1 MTNGIETLELLAKLG
16 ERLSAVLE
24 KEFSALTEKNLDLLE
39 SLQSQKVHLLS
50 EIEQTW
56 QAFNAEAAGG
66 DQDILDAVRAQMA
79 DCKDKHIRNDLL
91 LRRQMETVKDLLAT
105 LTSQSAERFGDVYN
119 KLGRIKR

>member
-1 MTNGIETLELLAKLG
+1 MTNGIETLGLLTELG

-24 KEFSALTEKNLDLLE
+24 KEFSALVEKNLDLLE
-39 SLQSQKVHLLS
+39 SLQSQKVALLT

-56 QAFNAEAAGG
+56 QGFNTETVA
-66 DQDILDAVRAQMA
+66 DQTALDAVRALMA

-91 LRRQMETVKDLLAT
+91 LRRQMETVKTLLAT

-119 KLGRIKR
+119 KLGRLKR

>member
-1 MTNGIETLELLAKLG
+1 MTNGIETIGLLTESG
-16 ERLSAVLE
+16 ERLAAVLE
-24 KEFSALTEKNLDLLE
+24 KEFSALVEKNLDLLE
-39 SLQSQKVHLLS
+39 SLQSQKVALLT

-56 QAFNAEAAGG
+56 QGFDTETVA
-66 DQDILDAVRAQMA
+66 DQTALDAVRALMA

-91 LRRQMETVKDLLAT
+91 LRRQMETVKTLLAT

>member
-1 MTNGIETLELLAKLG
+1 MTNGIETIGLLTESG
-16 ERLSAVLE
+16 ERLAAVLE
-24 KEFSALTEKNLDLLE
+24 KEFSALVEKNLDLLE
-39 SLQSQKVHLLS
+39 SLQSQKVALLT

-56 QAFNAEAAGG
+56 QGFNTETVA
-66 DQDILDAVRAQMA
+66 DQSALDAVRALMA

-91 LRRQMETVKDLLAT
+91 LRPQMETVKTLLAT

>member
-1 MTNGIETLELLAKLG
+1 MTNGIETIGLLTESG
-16 ERLSAVLE
+16 ERLAAVLE
-24 KEFSALTEKNLDLLE
+24 KEFSALVEKNLDLLE
-39 SLQSQKVHLLS
+39 SLQSQKVALLT

-56 QAFNAEAAGG
+56 QGFNTETVA
-66 DQDILDAVRAQMA
+66 DQTALDAVRALMA

-91 LRRQMETVKDLLAT
+91 LRRQMETVKTLLAT

>member
-1 MTNGIETLELLAKLG
+1 MTNGIETLGLLTELGVRLA
-16 ERLSAVLE
+16 AVLE
-24 KEFSALTEKNLDLLE
+24 KEFSALVEKNLDLLE
-39 SLQSQKVHLLS
+39 SLQSQKVALLT

-56 QAFNAEAAGG
+56 QGFNTETVA
-66 DQDILDAVRAQMA
+66 DQTALDAVRALMA

-91 LRRQMETVKDLLAT
+91 LRRQMETVKALLAT

>member
-1 MTNGIETLELLAKLG
+1 LTNGIETLGLLTELG
-16 ERLSAVLE
+16 ERLTAVLE
-24 KEFSALTEKNLDLLE
+24 KEFSALVEKNLDLLE
-39 SLQSQKVHLLS
+39 SLQSQKVALLT

-56 QAFNAEAAGG
+56 QGFNTETIA
-66 DQDILDAVRAQMA
+66 DQTALEAVRALMA

-91 LRRQMETVKDLLAT
+91 LRRQMETVKTLLAT

>member
-1 MTNGIETLELLAKLG
+1 MTDGIEKLGLLTELG
-16 ERLSAVLE
+16 ERLAAVLE
-24 KEFSALTEKNLDLLE
+24 KEFSALVEKNLDLLE
-39 SLQSQKVHLLS
+39 SLQSQKVALLT

-56 QAFNAEAAGG
+56 QGFNTETVA
-66 DQDILDAVRAQMA
+66 DQTALNAVRALMA

-91 LRRQMETVKDLLAT
+91 LRRQMETVKTLLAT

>member
-1 MTNGIETLELLAKLG
+1 MTNGIETLGLLTELG
-16 ERLSAVLE
+16 ERLAAVLE
-24 KEFSALTEKNLDLLE
+24 KEFSALVEKNLDLLE
-39 SLQSQKVHLLS
+39 SLQSQKVALLT

-56 QAFNAEAAGG
+56 QGFNTETVA
-66 DQDILDAVRAQMA
+66 DQTALDAVRALMA

-91 LRRQMETVKDLLAT
+91 LRRQMETVRTLLAT

>member
-1 MTNGIETLELLAKLG
+1 MTNDIETLGLLTELG
-16 ERLSAVLE
+16 ERLAAVLE
-24 KEFSALTEKNLDLLE
+24 KEFSALVEKNLDLLE
-39 SLQSQKVHLLS
+39 SLQSQKVALLT

-56 QAFNAEAAGG
+56 QGFNTETVA
-66 DQDILDAVRAQMA
+66 DQTALDAVRALMA

-91 LRRQMETVKDLLAT
+91 LRRQMETVKTLLAT

>member
-1 MTNGIETLELLAKLG
+1 MTNGTETLKLLAELG

-39 SLQSQKVHLLS
+39 SLQSQKVGLLS

-56 QAFNAEAAGG
+56 KAFDAEAAG
-66 DQDILDAVRAQMA
+66 DQDSLNAVRAQMA

>member
-1 MTNGIETLELLAKLG
+1 MTNGSKTLELLTELG
-16 ERLSAVLE
+16 ERLAAALE

-39 SLQSQKVHLLS
+39 SLQSQKVNLLT

-56 QAFNAEAAGG
+56 QTFDTESTV
-66 DQDILDAVRAQMA
+66 DQDTLDAVRALMA

-91 LRRQMETVKDLLAT
+91 LRRQMETVKTLLAT

>member
-1 MTNGIETLELLAKLG
+1 MTNGIKTLELLAELG

-39 SLQSQKVHLLS
+39 SLQSQKVDLLT
-50 EIEQTW
+50 EIEQAW
-56 QAFNAEAAGG
+56 RAFDTETETEQTA
-66 DQDILDAVRAQMA
+66 LDAVRALMA

>member
-1 MTNGIETLELLAKLG
+1 METLKLLAELG

-39 SLQSQKVHLLS
+39 SLQSQKVDLLT

-56 QAFNAEAAGG
+56 QAFDAEAVAE
-66 DQDILDAVRAQMA
+66 QTALEAVRAMMA

-91 LRRQMETVKDLLAT
+91 LRRQMETVKTLLAT